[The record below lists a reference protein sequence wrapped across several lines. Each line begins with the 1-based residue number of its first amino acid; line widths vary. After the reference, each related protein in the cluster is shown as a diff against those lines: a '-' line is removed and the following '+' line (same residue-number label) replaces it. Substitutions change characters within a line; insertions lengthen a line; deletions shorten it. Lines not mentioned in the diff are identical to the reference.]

1 MKHKVCI
8 DHESALLPDEGWLGT
23 VEIEWLLTVDMDVGD
38 FRDSVTV
45 WKPCTVN
52 LLVLCVG
59 LWEERTSEGAFRT
72 DVATIGSVEL
82 SVGDAIRKDELER
95 SRDNEEFEGVILEEI
110 DTTKS
115 KLFN

>member
-1 MKHKVCI
+1 MKVHFLI
-8 DHESALLPDEGWLGT
+8 PDEGWLGT

-45 WKPCTVN
+45 WEPCTVN
-52 LLVLCVG
+52 LLVWCVG
-59 LWEERTSEGAFRT
+59 LWVERTSEGAFRT
-72 DVATIGSVEL
+72 DVVTIGSVEL

-95 SRDNEEFEGVILEEI
+95 DNEEFEGVILEEI
-110 DTTKS
+110 VATKS